1 MTESLTRE
9 ETRGRAIGA
18 LTAEDLA
25 SIVDLVVWVD
35 DVDGAPV
42 AHAANHLGTVRLHP
56 GGTHEV
62 LDGFDPIASQ
72 DPMAFLPYP
81 REVEG

>member
-9 ETRGRAIGA
+9 ETRGRAIAA
-18 LTAEDLA
+18 LTDDALA

-35 DVDGAPV
+35 DVDGARV
-42 AHAANHLGTVRLHP
+42 AHAANHLGTVRLRP

-62 LDGFDPIASQ
+62 LDGSDPIAS
-72 DPMAFLPYP
+72 
-81 REVEG
+81 